1 MSTPDFKTEA
11 NLAGKFPDRRF
22 GQRERKLLES
32 IQSAFPFS
40 PVYVGTFTS
49 SSGSTTQT
57 KAVSGVLASDSV
69 MAIVKT
75 QGAVPVIV
83 ASATCSANT
92 ITLKMTADPGADH
105 VIQYFVFRAQA

>member
-1 MSTPDFKTEA
+1 MPTFKNEA
-11 NLAGKFPDRRF
+11 DNANAYPSRRF
-22 GQRERKLLES
+22 GQRERKLLETV
-32 IQSAFPFS
+32 QEAYPFGAAFA
-40 PVYVGTFTS
+40 GTFTS
-49 SSGSTTQT
+49 TSGSTTQT
-57 KAVSGVLASDSV
+57 VTVSGVLSTDSV

-83 ASATCSANT
+83 ASAAASTNT